1 MHCLGTCKII
11 LRTAKATAVGLRA
24 AVGTKH
30 TWVQWLGDL
39 DSDYLVSECL
49 FLGKVLYVQPDICV
63 RGKRMSASM

>member
-49 FLGKVLYVQPDICV
+49 FFWERCCMYNLTFALGES
-63 RGKRMSASM
+63 G